1 MYSFDDNEYEDDR
14 VQYKDDLVQGEDC
27 LVDDLAR
34 PVSSFLIV
42 ILPPPCGGWEL
53 CEFGNNVRNLDPP
66 PLFRIWELCENFSK
80 NIGSKWCF

>member
-53 CEFGNNVRNLDPP
+53 CE
-66 PLFRIWELCENFSK
+66 S
-80 NIGSKWCF
+80 

>member
-42 ILPPPCGGWEL
+42 ILPLPPPCGGWKL
-53 CEFGNNVRNLDPP
+53 CE
-66 PLFRIWELCENFSK
+66 S
-80 NIGSKWCF
+80 

>member
-42 ILPPPCGGWEL
+42 ILPLPPPV
-53 CEFGNNVRNLDPP
+53 EFGNFVNLDPP
-66 PLFRIWELCENFSK
+66 PFQNFVK
-80 NIGSKWCF
+80 FFQKI